1 MDTTCNMF
9 GSAKVMR
16 HGNGHGQWSRKT
28 ISQWLH
34 ALGYTAKHG
43 GLVERQL
50 AQREAMSDLK
60 GAVADP

>member
-9 GSAKVMR
+9 GSAKVTR

-50 AQREAMSDLK
+50 AQ
-60 GAVADP
+60 